1 MKPSVLVLMSTYN
14 GEAYVAEQIDSILN
28 QKHVNVTLSIRD
40 DGSTDKT
47 YAILQDY
54 ANRYNNI
61 MLQSGDNIGYAASF
75 WTLLLQ
81 STAEYSFYAFS
92 DQDDIWDDTKLASAI
107 YALEQYSEQ
116 YKLYASAL
124 RVVDEQLT
132 EQYVNTFP
140 RLQPTLGSAITRPRL
155 SGCTMVFNPALFS
168 LCQSFDIR
176 NTDGKCL
183 AHDVAVYLTTLA
195 CGGKLIFSTKSYIR
209 LRRHAKTVTGHGK
222 SVFKRAAT
230 VLNIFTTRRREA
242 YHQAEFLRNHLDAH
256 LSPNSLALLDTIL
269 AYPTS
274 FKRTLALCL
283 DKRIKCQVRSVD
295 LVNIFAVLFRCY

>member
-40 DGSTDKT
+40 DGSTDNT

-54 ANRYNNI
+54 ASRHSNI
-61 MLQSGDNIGYAASF
+61 MLQTGDNIGYAASF

-81 STAEYSFYAFS
+81 APSNYSFYAFS

-107 YALEQYSEQ
+107 YALEQHNEQ
-116 YKLYASAL
+116 YKLYACAL
-124 RVVDEQLT
+124 RVVDEQLN
-132 EQYVNTFP
+132 ELYVNAFP
-140 RLQPTLGSAITRPRL
+140 RLKPTLGSAITRPRL
-155 SGCTMVFNPALFS
+155 SGCTMVFNQPLFS
-168 LCQSFDIR
+168 LCQSYDIR
-176 NTDGKCL
+176 RSDGKCL

-195 CGGKLIFSTKSYIR
+195 CDGKLVFSPNSHIR

-230 VLNIFTTRRREA
+230 VLDIFTTRRREA
-242 YHQAEFLRNHLDAH
+242 YHQALFLRKHLDGF
-256 LSPNSLALLDTIL
+256 LSTEALEILDAIL

-274 FKRTLALCL
+274 FKKTLSLCF

-295 LVNIFAVLFRCY
+295 LVNLFAVLFRCY